1 MWTWSRKPKSV
12 WVRGED
18 EAAGLMRRAGCAILA
33 RNLRLP
39 MGEIDLL
46 CREKKS
52 GTVVIVEVK
61 AREYSEDDR
70 VRISPTA
77 NINHAKQQ
85 KLRTL
90 ARAIKKDPKYRDAP
104 IRIDAIGVIFAKG
117 RRAPVEIKHYIGA
130 VRDES

>member
-1 MWTWSRKPKSV
+1 MLPWSRKPKSV

-18 EAAGLMRRAGCAILA
+18 SAARLMRRSGCTILA

-39 MGEIDLL
+39 MGEVDLL

-61 AREYSEDDR
+61 AREYHGGDR
-70 VRISPTA
+70 VQINPTA
-77 NINHAKQQ
+77 NIDRAKQQ

-90 ARAIKKDPKYRDAP
+90 ARALKKDPRYRDAP
-104 IRIDAIGVIFAKG
+104 IRIDAVGVIFARGK
-117 RRAPVEIKHYIGA
+117 RAPVEIKHYLGA
-130 VRDES
+130 VRDAS